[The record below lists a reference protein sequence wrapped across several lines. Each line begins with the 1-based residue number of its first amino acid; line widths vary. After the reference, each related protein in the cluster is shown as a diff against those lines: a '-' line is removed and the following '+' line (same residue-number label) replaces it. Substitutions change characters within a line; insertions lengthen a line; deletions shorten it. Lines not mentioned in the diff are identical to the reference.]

1 VPGWKSAGNNAED
14 NARHVSFFSKA
25 ETMDDEKNRSVL
37 EIKGVSKEFP
47 GVRALNGIDM
57 RFKAGEVHALVGEN
71 GAGKSTLMK
80 ILSGVYR
87 PNDGRIV
94 FKGKEY
100 KVKNPYEA
108 QQAGISIIYQEFSLI
123 RTFTVLENVFLNREP
138 SKAFG
143 FLNLKEARSRLEALL
158 EEMNIELDVNAVV
171 GTLSVVKQQVTEIL
185 KALSVDASVLIMD
198 EPTSSLTDVE
208 VKKLFD
214 IIRYLKKKG
223 VTVIYISHMLDEV
236 FQIADRVT
244 VLKDGE
250 VMGTRNID
258 EIDKSELVRMMVG
271 RKIED
276 YYPPLGGPTLGGV
289 SPEGQRADVMLEVKK
304 LDLRGNLHD
313 VSFCVYCGEVL
324 GIAGLMG
331 SGRSELVECILGLR
345 QRTGGEIRLQG
356 KPVRFAGVR
365 EAISSGIGFISEDRK
380 NKGILGPLT
389 VLENISIATLPRYT
403 NAGVLDKRKERKDGQ
418 AQVDALRIK
427 VSSLSQAVGELSGG
441 NQQKVL
447 ISRWL
452 LRSPR
457 LYIFSE
463 PTRGIDVG
471 AKVEIYKI
479 IRELTSR
486 GNSAIIVSSE
496 LPEIIGM
503 SDRILVMHAGR
514 LGGVLDQSKTTATE
528 EEIMSIAVGHSFSIR
543 EV

>member
-1 VPGWKSAGNNAED
+1 MNDD
-14 NARHVSFFSKA
+14 N
-25 ETMDDEKNRSVL
+25 DRSIL
-37 EIKGVSKEFP
+37 EINGISKEFP

-80 ILSGVYR
+80 ILSGVYK
-87 PNDGRIV
+87 PNDGKIV

-100 KVKNPYEA
+100 RVRNPYEA

-143 FLNLKEARSRLEALL
+143 FLNLKEARKKLEVLL
-158 EEMNIELDVNAVV
+158 EEMDIELDVNAVV
-171 GTLSVVKQQVTEIL
+171 GTLSVVRQQVVEIL

-214 IIRYLKKKG
+214 IIRYLKNKG

-250 VMGTRNID
+250 VMGTRSLD

-276 YYPPLGGPTLGGV
+276 YFPPLGGPLPAGMPPRGDKK
-289 SPEGQRADVMLEVKK
+289 EVMLEVKN
-304 LDLRGNLHD
+304 LDLKGSLHD
-313 VSFCVYCGEVL
+313 VSFCVYGGEVL
-324 GIAGLMG
+324 GLAGLMG
-331 SGRSELVECILGLR
+331 SGRSELIECILGLR
-345 QRTGGEIRLQG
+345 QRTGGDMRVYG
-356 KPVRFAGVR
+356 KPSRFPGIR
-365 EAISSGIGFISEDRK
+365 EAIESGIGFISEDRK

-389 VLENISIATLPRYT
+389 VLENISIANLARYT
-403 NAGVLDKRKERKDGQ
+403 KAGVLDKRREKNDGQ
-418 AQVDALRIK
+418 AQVAALRIK
-427 VSSLSQAVGELSGG
+427 VSSLSQAMGELSGG

-479 IRELTSR
+479 IRELTLR

-503 SDRILVMHAGR
+503 SDRIVVMHAGR
-514 LGGVLDQSKTTATE
+514 VGGVLDQSENTATE